1 MPLLGY
7 SDIPILCRGI
17 RHRLEPRGIRI
28 TLLKA
33 GTSACRQY
41 GLLVPDQ
48 AANLDDKC
56 IDRVGRCHTVGS
68 IRLLLLLGTR
78 TLGPD

>member
-1 MPLLGY
+1 MQNAVTNPR
-7 SDIPILCRGI
+7 DI
-17 RHRLEPRGIRI
+17 RHRLKPRGIRI

-33 GTSACRQY
+33 GISACRQY
-41 GLLVPDQ
+41 GLPVPDQ
-48 AANLDDKC
+48 AANLDDKR

-68 IRLLLLLGTR
+68 IRLLFLLGTR